1 MRKYKFDKNKIDSK
15 IKDQFLNQDI
25 KQYFEDEKDEFILEF
40 TEIENSIKYEFE
52 VTYSPDYKKVYDK
65 SDIMVYSNG
74 NEVKLTL
81 TNKNYN
87 PYARFLYNA
96 LQDMIEKAEIET
108 RESDQDAKDI
118 EETNDNLRIS
128 Q

>member
-25 KQYFEDEKDEFILEF
+25 KQYFEEEKDEFVLEF
-40 TEIENSIKYEFE
+40 TEIENSIKYEFV
-52 VTYSPDYKKVYDK
+52 VTYYPDYKRVYDK
-65 SDIMVYSNG
+65 RDISVFANG
-74 NEVKLTL
+74 NDVKLTL
-81 TNKNYN
+81 INKNYN

-96 LQDMIEKAEIET
+96 LQDMIEKANLEDC
-108 RESDQDAKDI
+108 ESDQDAKDI
-118 EETNDNLRIS
+118 EETNDHLRTS